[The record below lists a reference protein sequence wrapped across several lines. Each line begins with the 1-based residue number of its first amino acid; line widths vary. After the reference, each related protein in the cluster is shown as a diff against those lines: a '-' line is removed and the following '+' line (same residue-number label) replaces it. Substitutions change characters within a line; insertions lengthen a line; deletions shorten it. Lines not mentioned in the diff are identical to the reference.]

1 MLSNLII
8 LMNKTSILKDL
19 MNLIVSYILHNPT
32 TNLTQPFL
40 WGKHEEGKVYHES
53 ILILIKLILM
63 SDMHIV

>member
-1 MLSNLII
+1 
-8 LMNKTSILKDL
+8 

-53 ILILIKLILM
+53 ILIFIKLILM